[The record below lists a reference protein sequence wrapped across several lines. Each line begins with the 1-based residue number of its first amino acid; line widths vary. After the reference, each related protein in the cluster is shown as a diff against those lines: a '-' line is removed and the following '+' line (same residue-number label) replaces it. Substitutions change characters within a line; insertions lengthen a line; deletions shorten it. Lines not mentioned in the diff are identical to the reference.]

1 MDIFEHILSSRNNMN
16 AVLKQRKR
24 LDYLDISKAF
34 LIISVVLCHSPFENA
49 YYLYWFHM
57 PAFFIISGMLYKRGM
72 NIKEQAIKF
81 FVPYAIFSLIDIN
94 FNYIMYY
101 HGNFSLSDLIDEIIK
116 YSYGGKATWGVFWFI
131 PVMFVTKVVFDQ
143 LNKRLTSKKLAFLC
157 ILSYILAH
165 IYSMSFIPSSVTEIT
180 ENQFVFWNLDAV
192 LITLPYYALGYYITK
207 LNIQRVFKETSTL
220 ILSSI
225 GVVAMFILNSSMG
238 IGYYLNIKYS
248 YYKDPIFDILMPVTI
263 TIFILSLSYQIS
275 KFKCKKLFTI
285 IGANSLVIMYLHK
298 QIATLFMDVFN
309 YGYIMFTII
318 GVCLPLLMMVLIN
331 KSIVSKFLFNG
342 DLTFYRKIKDI
353 KDIEP
358 KDIIIDNK

>member
-101 HGNFSLSDLIDEIIK
+101 HGNFSLSDLIHEIIK

-207 LNIQRVFKETSTL
+207 LSIQRVFKETSTL

>member
-101 HGNFSLSDLIDEIIK
+101 HGNFSLSDLIHEIIK

-192 LITLPYYALGYYITK
+192 LITLPYYALGYYITE

>member
-101 HGNFSLSDLIDEIIK
+101 HGNFSLSDLIHEIIK

-180 ENQFVFWNLDAV
+180 ENQFVFWNLDVV

-225 GVVAMFILNSSMG
+225 GVVAMFILNSSMV

>member
-101 HGNFSLSDLIDEIIK
+101 HGNFSLSDLIHEIIK

-207 LNIQRVFKETSTL
+207 LSIQRVFKETSTL

-263 TIFILSLSYQIS
+263 TIFIISLSYQIS

>member
-101 HGNFSLSDLIDEIIK
+101 HGNFSLSDLIHEIIK

-143 LNKRLTSKKLAFLC
+143 LNKRLTSKKLAFVC

>member
-101 HGNFSLSDLIDEIIK
+101 HGNFSLSDLIHEIIK

-180 ENQFVFWNLDAV
+180 ENQFAFWNLDAV

>member
-101 HGNFSLSDLIDEIIK
+101 HGNFSLSDLIHEIIK

-309 YGYIMFTII
+309 YGYIIFTII

>member
-34 LIISVVLCHSPFENA
+34 LIISVVMCHSPFENA

-101 HGNFSLSDLIDEIIK
+101 HGNFSLSDLIHEIIK

>member
-1 MDIFEHILSSRNNMN
+1 MN
-16 AVLKQRKR
+16 TVLKQKKR
-24 LDYLDISKAF
+24 LDYLDVAKGL
-34 LIISVVLCHSPFENA
+34 LIISVVLCHAPFENA
-49 YYLYWFHM
+49 QYLYWFHM

-72 NIKEQAIKF
+72 NIKEQALKF
-81 FVPYAIFSLIDIN
+81 FIPYAIFSLIDIS

-101 HGNFSLSDLIDEIIK
+101 HGNFSLNDLIHEILK
-116 YSYGGKATWGVFWFI
+116 YAYSGKATWGVFWFI

-143 LNKRLTSKKLAFLC
+143 LNKRLTSKKLVFVC

-165 IYSMSFIPSSVTEIT
+165 VYSTSFIPSSITEIT
-180 ENQFVFWNLDAV
+180 ENQFVFWNLDTV

-225 GVVAMFILNSSMG
+225 GVVAMFILNSSIG
-238 IGYYLNIKYS
+238 IYYYLNIKYS

-275 KFKCKKLFTI
+275 KFKYKKLFTI

-298 QIATLFMDVFN
+298 QVATLFMDVFN

>member
-1 MDIFEHILSSRNNMN
+1 MDIFEHILISRNNMN

-101 HGNFSLSDLIDEIIK
+101 HGNFSLSDLIHEIIK

>member
-101 HGNFSLSDLIDEIIK
+101 HGNFSLSDLIHEIIK

-225 GVVAMFILNSSMG
+225 GVVAMFILNSSME

>member
-24 LDYLDISKAF
+24 LDYLDIAKAF

-101 HGNFSLSDLIDEIIK
+101 HGNFSLSDLIHEIIK

-143 LNKRLTSKKLAFLC
+143 LNKRLTSKKLTFLC

-207 LNIQRVFKETSTL
+207 LNIQRVFKETYTL

-248 YYKDPIFDILMPVTI
+248 YYKDPIFDILMPVTT

>member
-1 MDIFEHILSSRNNMN
+1 MDIFDHILSSRNNMN

-101 HGNFSLSDLIDEIIK
+101 HGNFSLSDLIHEIIK

-342 DLTFYRKIKDI
+342 DLTLYRKIKDI

>member
-101 HGNFSLSDLIDEIIK
+101 HGNFSLSDLIHEIIK

>member
-101 HGNFSLSDLIDEIIK
+101 HGNFSLSDLIHEIIK

-263 TIFILSLSYQIS
+263 TIFIISLSYQIS